1 MLLEQTID
9 KLNQMK
15 LFGMASSLK
24 ERVTRPDHQDLS
36 PSDLFGLI
44 IDDEWL
50 NRRNRKIQSRF
61 NSAKFKE
68 RNACI
73 ENISYKPSRGIK
85 KSQVL
90 ELAQGQWIEK
100 HQNIAIT
107 GMSGAGKSYLA
118 QALGHQAVQSG
129 HSVLY
134 LRFPKLLLQLLHS
147 RADGTY
153 GRFLEKIAKT
163 QVIILDDFAVPT
175 MDEADKRDL
184 LEIIEDRYAT
194 GSTILTSQ
202 LEIPTWHEYLGSG
215 IVADAI
221 LDRIIH
227 NCHKIHLTGEESG
240 RKKAEG
246 LIESG
251 DSAK

>member
-24 ERVTRPDHQDLS
+24 ERLCRPDHQDLS
-36 PSDLFGLI
+36 SSDLFGLI

-50 NRRNRKIQSRF
+50 NRQNKKVQSRL
-61 NSAKFKE
+61 NSARFKE

-73 ENISYKPSRGIK
+73 ENINYKPSRGIK

-107 GMSGAGKSYLA
+107 GMSGVGKSYLA
-118 QALGHQAVQSG
+118 QAIGHQAVQTG

-153 GRFLEKIAKT
+153 RRFLERLSKT
-163 QVIILDDFAVPT
+163 NVIILDDFAVPV
-175 MDEADKRDL
+175 MDDGDKRDL

-202 LEIPTWHEYLGSG
+202 LEVPTWHEYLGSG

-221 LDRIIH
+221 LDRIVH
-227 NCHKIHLTGEESG
+227 NCHKIHLTGPSG
-240 RKKAEG
+240 RKDGEVG
-246 LIESG
+246 LIG
-251 DSAK
+251 SADPAK